1 MSVDNTIAIVQSK
14 DGFRVEECQAID
26 NIYWHHTCCNNPC
39 IEWINEEVKKYIEF
53 YEKCLNCGKIN
64 PDIMKKEEINP
75 KVLKDYFGHCKVF
88 KTKEEAFEE
97 AQRLYKEILEDDY
110 LGIVEYGI
118 TTIYYDKE
126 FPNG

>member
-1 MSVDNTIAIVQSK
+1 MSADNTIAILQSK
-14 DGFRVEECQAID
+14 DGFRVEECQAIE
-26 NIYWHHTCCNNPC
+26 NIYWHHTCCNNPNVKWYDRG
-39 IEWINEEVKKYIEF
+39 IEC
-53 YEKCLNCGKIN
+53 YEKCLNCGTIN
-64 PDIMKKEEINP
+64 PKCIIKNVINP
-75 KVLKDYFGHCKVF
+75 KVLKNYFGHCKVF